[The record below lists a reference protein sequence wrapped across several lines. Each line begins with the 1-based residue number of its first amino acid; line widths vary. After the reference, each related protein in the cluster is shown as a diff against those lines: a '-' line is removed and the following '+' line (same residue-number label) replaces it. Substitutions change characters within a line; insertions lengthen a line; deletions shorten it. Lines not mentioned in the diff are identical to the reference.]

1 MVVVT
6 AFLMLASAGLTC
18 RSIGQFGAK
27 SGFKVCRLPL
37 ELLLMV
43 EFSPLKSVMA

>member
-6 AFLMLASAGLTC
+6 AFLMCGTVGVTC
-18 RSIGQFGAK
+18 RIIGQFGAK
-27 SGFKVCRLPL
+27 SGFMVCSLPL

>member
-6 AFLMLASAGLTC
+6 AFLMCGTVGLTC
-18 RSIGQFGAK
+18 RIIGQFGAK
-27 SGFKVCRLPL
+27 RGYMVRCLPL
-37 ELLLMV
+37 ELWGMV